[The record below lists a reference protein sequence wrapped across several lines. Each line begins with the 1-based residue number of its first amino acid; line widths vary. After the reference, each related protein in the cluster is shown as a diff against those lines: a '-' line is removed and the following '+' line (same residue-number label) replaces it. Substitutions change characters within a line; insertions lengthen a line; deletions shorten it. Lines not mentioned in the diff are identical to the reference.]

1 MSRLLT
7 ANEVALA
14 VGISVHTLDLWYKF
28 KRQNPEHEFSK
39 LLPEYTQETE
49 KSNRLWDQ
57 NDMWKLVDFKQRIPK
72 GRRGVMGSVTQKY
85 VKKKE
90 DKTNGAKTNSK
101 RRTAGKRKKR
111 PANTGGND

>member
-1 MSRLLT
+1 MSRRLLT

-14 VGISVHTLDLWYKF
+14 VGISVHTLDLWYRF

-39 LLPEYTQETE
+39 LLPEYIKNSE

-57 NDMWKLVDFKQRIPK
+57 NDMWKLMDFKQRIPK
-72 GRRGVMGSVTQKY
+72 GRKGVMGSVTQKY

-90 DKTNGAKTNSK
+90 DKTNGKKK
-101 RRTAGKRKKR
+101 RRTAGNRVNKRG
-111 PANTGGND
+111 AVNDHD